1 MFLTNN
7 QNIFCICLIRRSVH
21 YDGISPLGKG
31 NKKRRCEWQY
41 KTAPVSEWVTAWRT
55 DGLKKELHSVKKNW
69 PKKLKGC
76 AQIDFE
82 KWLYLASRDMGRNL
96 RNFRMVSLQ
105 PELRIRVPTLF
116 KKNFDGSAYGSGPDC
131 PEFLQTDLDPTDPG
145 SCIRVRTRLSW
156 GSATVS
162 GPDWPKLLH
171 TGPDPTFLKFCNQIR
186 TRLT

>member
-7 QNIFCICLIRRSVH
+7 QNIFCMCLIRRSVH

-105 PELRIRVPTLF
+105 PELRIRVPPLF
-116 KKNFDGSAYGSGPDC
+116 KKKLWWF
-131 PEFLQTDLDPTDPG
+131 
-145 SCIRVRTRLSW
+145 CIRVRTRLS
-156 GSATVS
+156 GVSANGS
-162 GPDWPKLLH
+162 GPDWPRFLH
-171 TGPDPTFLKFCNQIR
+171 TGPNPIFLRFCNRIW